1 MIEQSLLNVIFIL
14 LAFLAVAIVAV
25 LALRWIRADPGKKPV
40 ARR

>member
-1 MIEQSLLNVIFIL
+1 MIDFIVFLLGC
-14 LAFLAVAIVAV
+14 LAVAVVAV